1 MAALQQLQQG
11 GPVVVPH
18 PLNGP
23 HPHTHPHGPHPHT
36 HPAPPPMM
44 YATLRPGQHGR
55 LGTPPVAGNDLSI
68 YYSEGQEVNK
78 SVGRLKKGQENLSL
92 MEITQH

>member
-18 PLNGP
+18 PLGGP

-55 LGTPPVAGNDLSI
+55 LGTPPVAGNDLST
-68 YYSEGQEVNK
+68 YSEGQEVNPGFFIRPIFGK
-78 SVGRLKKGQENLSL
+78 
-92 MEITQH
+92 

>member
-18 PLNGP
+18 PLGGP

-55 LGTPPVAGNDLSI
+55 LGTPPVAGNDL
-68 YYSEGQEVNK
+68 YTYSEGQEVNPGFFIRPIFGK
-78 SVGRLKKGQENLSL
+78 
-92 MEITQH
+92 